1 MYQLG
6 AQHKLVATLFA
17 QLQALDPARHRTLI
31 ASLSQRLTQQQTTL
45 TTLEAALAEVNTGL
59 TTLHSHADSVQLRQS
74 VLQANIQV
82 NKEKAILLT
91 LSVAEIGPIYG

>member
-1 MYQLG
+1 M
-6 AQHKLVATLFA
+6 
-17 QLQALDPARHRTLI
+17 
-31 ASLSQRLTQQQTTL
+31 
-45 TTLEAALAEVNTGL
+45 NTGL

>member
-45 TTLEAALAEVNTGL
+45 TTLEAITVRSRTM
-59 TTLHSHADSVQLRQS
+59 H
-74 VLQANIQV
+74 
-82 NKEKAILLT
+82 
-91 LSVAEIGPIYG
+91 

>member
-1 MYQLG
+1 M
-6 AQHKLVATLFA
+6 ATLFA
-17 QLQALDPARHRTLI
+17 QLQALDPARHHLLI
-31 ASLSQRLTQQQTTL
+31 ASLSQRLAQQQTTL
-45 TTLEAALAEVNTGL
+45 TTLEAALAGL